1 MAENEKK
8 TEQENISLL
17 DGSLLTRMAEGG
29 AAELRANADA
39 VNNLNVFPVPDGDT
53 GDNMCMTIESGVA
66 ALQNL
71 ESNDLATVMSALSH
85 GMLLGARGNSGV
97 ILSQFFSGMAKGL
110 ASCASADV
118 ATIGKALNEG
128 VKNAYEAVMSP
139 TEGTILTV
147 AREAVEFAVSNLSP
161 ESTVNSL
168 FADLMQEMYASLQRT
183 PELLTVLKE
192 AHVVDSGGAG
202 LFYIIEGFNK
212 ALNGVE
218 FAAPKLATA
227 ASKAAAVDF
236 SSFTADSVMT
246 YGYCTELLLQL
257 QNSKVDAEAF
267 DVSVITD
274 YLKGVGDSIVSF
286 KTGTIVKIHVHTMTP
301 EAVLGFC
308 RQFGEFLTVK
318 IENMSVQHN
327 ETIEEAPT
335 KEADAPRKA
344 YGLVAVSSGEGLKAT
359 LLELGVDEVVSGGQ
373 TNNPSTAD
381 FIEAFDRINAA
392 HIFVFPNNGNIILA
406 AKQAASIYEKATV
419 HVMESKDFGAGYAA
433 ILSFDGEASSAE
445 ELESA
450 MNEAMQRVTT
460 GYISPAVRD
469 ADLNGVHI
477 TDGEFIGYIG
487 KEILVSQKER
497 VQAALS
503 LTEALLSDDKYL
515 LTVFYGKDITEEEV
529 SALSESLSAA
539 FPDLELY
546 TVAGGQEIHPY
557 IIVAE

>member
-274 YLKGVGDSIVSF
+274 YLKGIGDSIVSF

-335 KEADAPRKA
+335 KEEDAPRKA

-445 ELESA
+445 ELEIA

-515 LTVFYGKDITEEEV
+515 LTVFYGKDVTEEEV